1 MGQLNNWLQTLRDV
15 YRLHMAELDGIT
27 DERARFDRLVE
38 LNVLEQCM
46 NVIKLDHVQKRWYKE
61 RLPMI
66 HGWVFDVRTGQL
78 KDLGL
83 DMEREFMAIRKV
95 YDLKP
100 TV

>member
-1 MGQLNNWLQTLRDV
+1 
-15 YRLHMAELDGIT
+15 
-27 DERARFDRLVE
+27 
-38 LNVLEQCM
+38 M

-66 HGWVFDVRTGQL
+66 HGWVFDVRTGEL

-83 DMEREFMAIRKV
+83 NMEQEFMAIRKV

-100 TV
+100 NS